1 MPDVTL
7 TLTAEGLSLAGIV
20 VGPVGTGI
28 VSTRVTIPGTVELN
42 SSQQV
47 AVTSPAS
54 GRLTNVTVEI
64 GAHVEQ
70 GQEVAQ
76 INSLDLAD
84 AQRRFLSTQASVSA
98 IQQRLQQVEKLMT
111 MGAVSRQEL
120 ERVRADHTSAVAE
133 LEATRAQLR
142 LLGATPEAMAS
153 LTSKGEIAAS
163 AAVTAPVTG
172 TVVQLEA
179 TVGQSVD
186 SSTRLFTIADLSSVW
201 VVGDLPEKDLPRV
214 HVGSPA
220 SMTMAASPGVALN
233 GTVNYIDPQ
242 INTATKTTRVRVE
255 VQNPRGELSP
265 GMPAE
270 LQIGEPGTTEAMMV
284 PSDAIQLVGDRQ
296 VLYLADVG
304 EQGRFIER
312 EVRLGEQIGNQFVVI
327 SGVKP
332 GDQIVVKGS
341 AFLRVE
347 RERLGLRVAPV

>member
-1 MPDVTL
+1 M
-7 TLTAEGLSLAGIV
+7 A
-20 VGPVGTGI
+20 
-28 VSTRVTIPGTVELN
+28 
-42 SSQQV
+42 
-47 AVTSPAS
+47 
-54 GRLTNVTVEI
+54 
-64 GAHVEQ
+64 
-70 GQEVAQ
+70 
-76 INSLDLAD
+76 
-84 AQRRFLSTQASVSA
+84 
-98 IQQRLQQVEKLMT
+98 

-120 ERVRADHTSAVAE
+120 ERVRADHTSAAAE

-163 AAVTAPVTG
+163 ATVTAPVTG
-172 TVVQLEA
+172 TVVALDA

-186 SSTRLFTIADLSSVW
+186 SSTRLFTIVDLSSVW
-201 VVGDLPEKDLPRV
+201 VVGDLPEKDFPRAR
-214 HVGSPA
+214 VGTPA
-220 SMTMAASPGVALN
+220 SVTMAASPGVALT
-233 GTVNYIDPQ
+233 GTVSYIDPQ
-242 INTATKTTRVRVE
+242 VNTATKTTRVRVE

-265 GMPAE
+265 GMLAE
-270 LQIGEPGTTEAMMV
+270 LQIGEPGTTEAMLV

-296 VLYLADVG
+296 VLYLVANTA
-304 EQGRFIER
+304 EPGRFIER